1 MSKKLQFC
9 FIFVRLLFLFL
20 ILPMS
25 NYHPFLTIGQMVTL
39 QFSHPKHQNIYIPR
53 YVHRN
58 LKFYFIV
65 CFIFHFIS
73 NSGVYYI
80 CIFFLL
86 FCDLFEQFSKL
97 SCQKNQFCFIFI
109 SFFYLFLILA
119 LSIYHL
125 VLKVMQIQ
133 HFNFDIQNTKNF
145 LSKFSLA
152 FHIFVFK

>member
-1 MSKKLQFC
+1 LFYFSFLILTFYIFCFERILRFLQTLFRVMSKKLQFC

-97 SCQKNQFCFIFI
+97 SCQKN
-109 SFFYLFLILA
+109 
-119 LSIYHL
+119 
-125 VLKVMQIQ
+125 
-133 HFNFDIQNTKNF
+133 
-145 LSKFSLA
+145 
-152 FHIFVFK
+152 